1 MKKIFLY
8 SSVAIVALMSSCRN
22 MDDNISPNNVDP
34 SEISPRQMLTAAQN
48 AVFTAQA
55 GTTNSLS
62 NIWTN
67 TWAGNDYY
75 FGNPLTREYSL
86 DISNTFGNGIWTSNY
101 VAANNLQKIID
112 NGASLPL
119 HSAIARILKAYS
131 VQYLVDFYG
140 DIPYSEAFK
149 GQQNLSPK
157 YDDDAAVY
165 KALVLE
171 LNKAIADIENPNNA
185 TASVTASEDVIFGGV
200 MSDWLKF
207 AKNVKLKIL
216 LRQSKVTDATVRSFV
231 DAELQSLATG
241 TSDEFYT
248 GDVTINPGYSNM
260 NSATPNPLFSNY
272 GAVNYTGTSINTD
285 GWRLYKVAEYYA
297 NNVNT
302 INFPG
307 GDFRGPK
314 QFGNLTLN
322 DNQTPNQI
330 RGRRQGAPKPAATNE
345 WSFAFLGWKFA
356 KNSDFANFAANGISA
371 AGLNIATEGAK
382 MDGYLALGS
391 ENRLLLA
398 EAATLY
404 PAIFTFPAATQYD
417 EAINASYEFYGL
429 SATQLATYKNNIQNT
444 TVGWNG
450 APNKIAAIQ
459 YQRLVSLA
467 NIRQVETYINF
478 LKTGYPA
485 IPVADNAMF
494 PNKPYRLI
502 YPVSE
507 YTGNS
512 SNVPNVTQAQVF
524 TKNSTTPFWNQ
535 N

>member
-8 SSVAIVALMSSCRN
+8 SSIAIVASLSSCRN

-48 AVFTAQA
+48 QVFTAQA
-55 GTTNSLS
+55 GTVNSLS

-67 TWAGNDYY
+67 TWAGNDFY

-86 DISNTFGNGIWTSNY
+86 DISNTFGNGIWNANY
-101 VAANNLQKIID
+101 IAANNLQKIID
-112 NGASLPL
+112 NGSTLPL

-157 YDDDAAVY
+157 YDDDATVY
-165 KALVLE
+165 KELVLE
-171 LNKAIADIENPNNA
+171 INKAIADIDNPANA
-185 TASVTASEDVIFGGV
+185 TASVTGTEDVVFHGN
-200 MSDWLKF
+200 MANWRKF
-207 AKNVKLKIL
+207 AKNIKLKIL
-216 LRQSKVTDATVRSFV
+216 LRQSKVTDPSIRSFV
-231 DAELQSLATG
+231 DSELQSLATSQS
-241 TSDEFYT
+241 SDFYT
-248 GDVTINPGYSNM
+248 EDVIINPGYSNM
-260 NSATPNPLFSNY
+260 NADTPNPLFKNY
-272 GAVNYTGTSINTD
+272 GAVDYTGTSINTN
-285 GWRLYKVAEYYA
+285 GWRLYKVAQYYA
-297 NNVNT
+297 NNVNGT
-302 INFPG
+302 NYAG

-314 QFGNLTLN
+314 QFGNLTTN
-322 DNQTPNQI
+322 DQQVVSAI
-330 RGRRQGAPKPAATNE
+330 KGRKQGGPKPANANE
-345 WSFAFLGWKFA
+345 WSFSFLGWKFT
-356 KNSDFANFAANGISA
+356 KNSDFYNFAAYGIAS

-382 MDGYLALGS
+382 MDGYLALGA

-404 PAIFTFPAATQYD
+404 PTIFTFAAATEYD
-417 EAINASYEFYGL
+417 AAINASYTFYGL
-429 SATQLATYKNNIQNT
+429 SAAQQATYKANIINT
-444 TVGWNG
+444 NVGWNG
-450 APNKIAAIQ
+450 APSKIAAIQ

-478 LKTGYPA
+478 LKTGYPS
-485 IPVADNAMF
+485 IPVADNAMY

-502 YPVSE
+502 YPISE

-512 SNVPNVTQAQVF
+512 TNVPNVTQSQLF
-524 TKNSTTPFWNQ
+524 NKNSTTPFWNQ